1 MTATMWIVTLWAVM
15 IPVFALAL
23 HVLELRRDT
32 FFLLVYVQT
41 LAYLDIAPLFASS
54 DVNVAT
60 QNRYGWIQ
68 AWALVLFQLPLIL
81 TYILVLRRR
90 RRALPVERHF
100 RISSWR
106 LGIFII
112 GNGAFGVVY
121 FIVAAKYGLLYRR
134 LGEELSSTQ
143 LSMGIVE
150 FGFYRAFTELGP
162 FLMAVQLVLLRARTE
177 MSPRLRAWGWVG
189 LVLTTLL
196 YMGYA
201 MINTRL
207 TALMTLA
214 ILYAIVNVTSDSRR
228 RLGFATVLG
237 TTLLAVGGL
246 YALRVVT
253 NVRLSF
259 SNGAGILAL
268 QNFLPV
274 ASHEGQLDDTLRWRL
289 NGVDLI
295 AIIADNVEAQG
306 PALGTAWAV
315 PFVLSLDPIVRTPFT
330 VEAKRAN
337 LTSAKTW
344 LLLRYGGVGKA
355 DYYSCMLSDA
365 YGNFSVYGFL
375 LAALVVGP
383 ILAVSTASLRWSA
396 APAGIVFAAFAIT
409 RVLPF
414 EQEFE
419 SILFGWYK
427 LVPFVVVAMAVYP
440 LRRIRKDSIE
450 PAWQPSWR

>member
-150 FGFYRAFTELGP
+150 FGLYRAFTELGP

-189 LVLTTLL
+189 LVMTTLL

-344 LLLRYGGVGKA
+344 LLLRY
-355 DYYSCMLSDA
+355 
-365 YGNFSVYGFL
+365 
-375 LAALVVGP
+375 
-383 ILAVSTASLRWSA
+383 
-396 APAGIVFAAFAIT
+396 
-409 RVLPF
+409 
-414 EQEFE
+414 
-419 SILFGWYK
+419 
-427 LVPFVVVAMAVYP
+427 
-440 LRRIRKDSIE
+440 
-450 PAWQPSWR
+450 

>member
-1 MTATMWIVTLWAVM
+1 VM
-15 IPVFALAL
+15 
-23 HVLELRRDT
+23 
-32 FFLLVYVQT
+32 
-41 LAYLDIAPLFASS
+41 
-54 DVNVAT
+54 
-60 QNRYGWIQ
+60 
-68 AWALVLFQLPLIL
+68 
-81 TYILVLRRR
+81 
-90 RRALPVERHF
+90 
-100 RISSWR
+100 
-106 LGIFII
+106 
-112 GNGAFGVVY
+112 
-121 FIVAAKYGLLYRR
+121 
-134 LGEELSSTQ
+134 
-143 LSMGIVE
+143 
-150 FGFYRAFTELGP
+150 
-162 FLMAVQLVLLRARTE
+162 
-177 MSPRLRAWGWVG
+177 
-189 LVLTTLL
+189 TTLL

-274 ASHEGQLDDTLRWRL
+274 ASNEGQLDDTLRWRL

-427 LVPFVVVAMAVYP
+427 LVPFVVVALAVYP

>member
-23 HVLELRRDT
+23 HIIEVRRDT

-54 DVNVAT
+54 DVNAAT
-60 QNRYGWIQ
+60 QSRYGWIQ
-68 AWALVLFQLPLIL
+68 AWALVLFQIPLLL
-81 TYILVLRRR
+81 TYVVVLRRR

-100 RISSWR
+100 QMSPWR
-106 LGIFII
+106 LGLFIV
-112 GNGAFGVVY
+112 GNCVFAVIY

-134 LGEELSSTQ
+134 LGEELSSIQ
-143 LSMGIVE
+143 LSMNIVE
-150 FGFYRAFTELGP
+150 FALYRAFSELGP
-162 FLMAVQLVLLRARTE
+162 FLIAVQLVLLRAQTE
-177 MSPRLRAWGWVG
+177 MSSRLRAWGWVG
-189 LVLTTLL
+189 LGLTTLL

-207 TALMTLA
+207 TALLTLA
-214 ILYAIVNVTSDSRR
+214 IIYAVVNVTSDARR
-228 RLGFATVLG
+228 RLSLG
-237 TTLLAVGGL
+237 AVAGTAMLAVAGL
-246 YALRVVT
+246 YALRVVA

-259 SNGAGILAL
+259 SNGIGIFAL
-268 QNFLPV
+268 ENFLPV
-274 ASHEGQLDDTLRWRL
+274 AAHEGQLDDTLRWRL

-295 AIIADNVEAQG
+295 ATIADNVEAQG
-306 PALGTAWAV
+306 PALGTAWVV

-337 LTSAKTW
+337 LTAAKTW
-344 LLLRYGGVGKA
+344 LLLRYGGVAKA

-383 ILAVSTASLRWSA
+383 ILAVSTAALRWSA
-396 APAGIVFAAFAIT
+396 APAGVVFAAFAIT

-427 LVPFVVVAMAVYP
+427 LIPFVVVALAFYP
-440 LRRIRKDSIE
+440 LRRIRKESIE
-450 PAWQPSWR
+450 PAWRPSWR